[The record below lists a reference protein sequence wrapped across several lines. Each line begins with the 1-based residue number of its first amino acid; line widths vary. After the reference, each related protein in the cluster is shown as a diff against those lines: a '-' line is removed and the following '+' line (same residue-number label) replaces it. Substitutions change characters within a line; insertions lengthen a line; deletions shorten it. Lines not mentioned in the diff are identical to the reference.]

1 MEKIHFEDIEHI
13 IRETLDMGKTF
24 KIFPN
29 GGSMLPLIV
38 QGRDSVYIK
47 KPEGR
52 LNKYDIAFFKRDSGE
67 FILHRVIKVKK
78 DSYVFCGDNQW
89 IVEKGIK
96 DSNIIGVVCK
106 LECGGKT
113 FLSDDI
119 EYMEYVKKR
128 VGTRVIRNWKKIVK
142 RAIKKP
148 LGKLKRT
155 ILKKGNNR

>member
-1 MEKIHFEDIEHI
+1 MEKIHFKDIEHI

-24 KIFPN
+24 KISPN
-29 GGSMLPLIV
+29 GVSMLPLIV

-47 KPEGR
+47 RPEGR

-96 DSNIIGVVCK
+96 DKNIIGVVCK
-106 LECGGKT
+106 LECDGKT
-113 FLSDDI
+113 ILPDDAD
-119 EYMEYVKKR
+119 YMDYVKKR
-128 VGTRVIRNWKKIVK
+128 VGTRILKNYDKIIIRFIKICLHKIKKI
-142 RAIKKP
+142 
-148 LGKLKRT
+148 
-155 ILKKGNNR
+155 ILKKRL

>member
-13 IRETLDMGKTF
+13 IKETLDMGKSF
-24 KIFPN
+24 KIAPN

-38 QGRDSVYIK
+38 QGRDYVYIK

-52 LNKYDIAFFKRDSGE
+52 LKKYDIAFFKRKNGA

-89 IVEKGIK
+89 LVEKGVK
-96 DSNIIGVVCK
+96 DNQIIGVVCK

-113 FLSDDI
+113 FSADDG
-119 EYMEYVKKR
+119 EYMKYSQKR
-128 VGTRVIRNWKKIVK
+128 VKTRVLRNYKKIFINK
-142 RAIKKP
+142 LSKIYRKIIKK
-148 LGKLKRT
+148 
-155 ILKKGNNR
+155 KKN

>member
-1 MEKIHFEDIEHI
+1 MERKIHFEDIEHI

-24 KIFPN
+24 KISPN

-38 QGRDSVYIK
+38 QGRDHVYIK

-52 LNKYDIAFFKRDSGE
+52 LKKYDIAFFKRDTGE

-96 DSNIIGVVCK
+96 EHNIIGVVCK
-106 LECGGKT
+106 LECSGKT
-113 FLSDDI
+113 ILTDDT
-119 EYMEYVKKR
+119 EYMKYVKKR
-128 VGTRVIRNWKKIVK
+128 VGTRVIRNWDKILIRFLARVYRK
-142 RAIKKP
+142 VIKKAA
-148 LGKLKRT
+148 
-155 ILKKGNNR
+155 

>member
-24 KIFPN
+24 KISPN

-52 LNKYDIAFFKRDSGE
+52 LNKYDIAFFKRNNGD
-67 FILHRVIKVKK
+67 FVLHRVIKVKK
-78 DSYVFCGDNQW
+78 DSYLFCGDNQY
-89 IVEKGIK
+89 IVEKGIT

-106 LECGGKT
+106 LESNGKT
-113 FLSDDI
+113 ILPEDT
-119 EYMEYVKKR
+119 EYIKYVKKR
-128 VGTRVIRNWKKIVK
+128 VGTRILRNWDKIVVRFIK
-142 RAIKKP
+142 RV
-148 LGKLKRT
+148 LGKLKRM
-155 ILKKGNNR
+155 ILK

>member
-13 IRETLDMGKTF
+13 IRETLDIGKTF
-24 KIFPN
+24 KISPN

-52 LNKYDIAFFKRDSGE
+52 LKKYDIAFFKRDSGE

-89 IVEKGIK
+89 IIEKGVK
-96 DSNIIGVVCK
+96 DRNIIGVVCK

-113 FLSDDI
+113 ILPDDA
-119 EYMEYVKKR
+119 EYMEYVKNR
-128 VGTRVIRNWKKIVK
+128 VGTRVVRNFGKIVI
-142 RAIKKP
+142 RAIRRP
-148 LGKLKRT
+148 LGKIKRM
-155 ILKKGNNR
+155 IIK